1 MDELEQTGAED
12 VGHSDVAPAAAPKA
26 KRTLTPEQ
34 REAKRTKDRDRRA
47 TKKAAAPQQTE
58 SEMSTT
64 KKARKAK
71 KEPKTAKPKAEKKAK
86 APKAA
91 KAKATNG
98 HAGPRGEKTLE
109 IARLL
114 QRKNGVTRA
123 EILEYTG
130 WPSVS
135 VQAMAKAAG
144 LKLSKSKEK
153 GSPTSYFGE
162 AKA

>member
-34 REAKRTKDRDRRA
+34 REAKQKADRDRRA
-47 TKKAAAPQQTE
+47 AKKAAAPQQTE

-64 KKARKAK
+64 KKARKA
-71 KEPKTAKPKAEKKAK
+71 
-86 APKAA
+86 A
-91 KAKATNG
+91 KAKTTNG

>member
-47 TKKAAAPQQTE
+47 AKKAAAPQQTE

-71 KEPKTAKPKAEKKAK
+71 KEPKTAKPKAR
-86 APKAA
+86 KAA
-91 KAKATNG
+91 KAKTTNG

-144 LKLSKSKEK
+144 LKLTKSKEK

>member
-34 REAKRTKDRDRRA
+34 REAKQKADRDRRA
-47 TKKAAAPQQTE
+47 AKKAAAPQQTE

-64 KKARKAK
+64 KKARKAT
-71 KEPKTAKPKAEKKAK
+71 KEPKAAKPKAEKKAK
-86 APKAA
+86 AA
-91 KAKATNG
+91 KAKTTNG

-114 QRKNGVTRA
+114 QRKNGVTAA
-123 EILEYTG
+123 EVLDYTG
-130 WPSVS
+130 WHAVS
-135 VQAMAKAAG
+135 MPQQAKNCG
-144 LKLSKSKEK
+144 LKLRKEKEK
-153 GSPTSYFGE
+153 GSVTRYYGE
-162 AKA
+162 

>member
-34 REAKRTKDRDRRA
+34 REATQKADRDRRA
-47 TKKAAAPQQTE
+47 AKKAAAPQQTE

-64 KKARKAK
+64 KKARKA
-71 KEPKTAKPKAEKKAK
+71 
-86 APKAA
+86 A
-91 KAKATNG
+91 KAKTTNG
-98 HAGPRGEKTLE
+98 HAGTRGEKTLK

>member
-26 KRTLTPEQ
+26 KHTLTPEQ

-47 TKKAAAPQQTE
+47 AKKAAAPQQTE

-64 KKARKAK
+64 KKARKAT
-71 KEPKTAKPKAEKKAK
+71 KEPKTAKPKAAKAK